1 MSTIDQYNVT
11 PPPDLPPPDPMIGTV
26 IAEKYE
32 LLRLLGQGGMG
43 AVYEG
48 RNASTLKRCAV
59 KVLLSPEL
67 AQHQEA
73 VKRFF
78 REARASSVIES
89 DHIVQI
95 FDSGTDPK
103 TGFPYMVMELLNGE
117 DIEHTLRRF
126 GALQPLVAAKLML
139 QAAMGLAKAH
149 EHQTVHR
156 DIKPANLYLT
166 RRESGELVVKIL
178 DFGIAK
184 VKMEKFSE
192 TSSGLTRD
200 GSMLGT
206 PLYMSPEQAKGSP
219 NIDVRS
225 DVWSLGV
232 VMYELL
238 SGALPWA
245 EASSLGELM
254 VAIITADLPL
264 IQDKAPWVPP
274 ELAEITHRAISR
286 DINKRFQNAG
296 ELRDA
301 LMQIVPD
308 GARITPDMLQGI
320 DPNHRAYVAPRLQMT
335 DDGMLRATTRT
346 GLAVTQMQPPKK
358 KPSAG
363 LIAAAALGAVVLIGG
378 GAAVAFSKK
387 SNADANNASRPEPPP
402 IIKSVIVTER
412 VQAEI
417 EKKTFDLIVAAPA
430 DVTVTVDDQPAT
442 LAGDKLSISGTPGA
456 TKRVKLTLGD
466 QVQEQT
472 VAITEGGLLPPR
484 LELKKQAAAA
494 AVRPAAGGAKPGAAP
509 AAAEKPGAAAKPAD
523 APKPANKP
531 KVETGM
537 DEFK

>member
-1 MSTIDQYNVT
+1 MSTVDQYPMANAPAV
-11 PPPDLPPPDPMIGTV
+11 PAPPDPLIGTV

-32 LLRLLGQGGMG
+32 LIRLLGQGGMG

-59 KVLLSPEL
+59 KVLVSPEM
-67 AQHQEA
+67 ASSGEA

-95 FDSGTDPK
+95 FDSGSDPK

-117 DIEHTLRRF
+117 DLEHVLRRY
-126 GALQPLVAAKLML
+126 GALQPLVAAKLIL

-149 EHQTVHR
+149 EHGTVHR
-156 DIKPANLYLT
+156 DIKPANIYLT

-192 TSSGLTRD
+192 TSAGLTRD

-206 PLYMSPEQAKGSP
+206 PLYMSPEQAKGAP

-225 DVWSLGV
+225 DVWSLGIV
-232 VMYELL
+232 LYELL
-238 SGALPWA
+238 SGALPYA
-245 EASSLGELM
+245 EANSLGELM

-274 ELAEITHRAISR
+274 ELAEVTHRAISR
-286 DINKRFQNAG
+286 DINRRFQNAA

-301 LMQIVPD
+301 LAAIVPD

-358 KPSAG
+358 KKSNAG
-363 LIAAAALGAVVLIGG
+363 VVVGAVLGGVLLLG
-378 GAAVAFSKK
+378 GAAAVVASKK
-387 SNADANNASRPEPPP
+387 TQAEPTMASAPEPPV
-402 IIKSVIVTER
+402 IKSVIVTER

-417 EKKTFDLIVAAPA
+417 EKKTFDLAIVAPPE
-430 DVTVTVDDQPAT
+430 VIVTVDDAPAT
-442 LAGDKLSISGTPGA
+442 LAGDKLALTGTPGA
-456 TKRVKLTLGD
+456 TRKVKLTLGD

-472 VAITEGGLLPPR
+472 IAITESGLLPPR
-484 LELKKQAAAA
+484 LELKKAPV
-494 AVRPAAGGAKPGAAP
+494 AVARPAGGGGAARPADKPAG
-509 AAAEKPGAAAKPAD
+509 AAKPAD
-523 APKPANKP
+523 AAKPVKKP
-531 KVETGM
+531 QVETGM

>member
-11 PPPDLPPPDPMIGTV
+11 PPPNLPPPDPLVGTV

-32 LLRLLGQGGMG
+32 LIRLLGQGGMG

-59 KVLLSPEL
+59 KVLISPEM

-95 FDSGTDPK
+95 FDSGSVPK

-117 DIEHTLRRF
+117 DLEHTLRRY

-156 DIKPANLYLT
+156 DIKPANIYLT
-166 RRESGELVVKIL
+166 RRETGEMIVKIL

-206 PLYMSPEQAKGSP
+206 PLYMSPEQAKGAP

-225 DVWSLGV
+225 DVWSLGI

-245 EASSLGELM
+245 DASSLGELM

-286 DINKRFQNAG
+286 DINKRYQNAA

-301 LMQIVPD
+301 LLAIVPD
-308 GARITPDMLQGI
+308 GPRITPDMLQGI

-358 KPSAG
+358 KSNAG
-363 LIAAAALGAVVLIGG
+363 VVAAAVMGGVILLGGV
-378 GAAVAFSKK
+378 AAVAISKK
-387 SNADANNASRPEPPP
+387 SQSEAAAVSRPEPPP

-412 VQAEI
+412 VQAEV
-417 EKKTFDLIVAAPA
+417 EKKTFDLIVAAPPEA
-430 DVTVTVDDQPAT
+430 TVTIDDQPAT
-442 LAGDKLSISGTPGA
+442 MAGDKLSITGQPGA

-466 QVQEQT
+466 QVEEQT

-484 LELKKQAAAA
+484 LELKKLAAAA
-494 AVRPAAGGAKPGAAP
+494 PRPAAAGVKAGATPDKP
-509 AAAEKPGAAAKPAD
+509 AAGAAKPAE
-523 APKPANKP
+523 AAKPTKKP
-531 KVETGM
+531 QVETGM

>member
-1 MSTIDQYNVT
+1 MSTVDQYPMANQ
-11 PPPDLPPPDPMIGTV
+11 PAEPAPPDPLVGSV

-32 LLRLLGQGGMG
+32 LIRLLGQGGMG

-59 KVLLSPEL
+59 KVLVSAEL
-67 AQHQEA
+67 AQSGEA

-78 REARASSVIES
+78 REARASSVLES

-95 FDSGTDPK
+95 FDSGSDPK

-117 DIEHTLRRF
+117 DLEHTLRNK
-126 GALQPLVAAKLML
+126 GALQPLVAAKLLL
-139 QAAMGLAKAH
+139 QASMGLAKAH
-149 EHQTVHR
+149 EQHTVHR
-156 DIKPANLYLT
+156 DIKPANIYLT
-166 RRESGELVVKIL
+166 RRESGEIVVKIL

-206 PLYMSPEQAKGSP
+206 PLYMSPEQAKGQP

-225 DVWSLGV
+225 DVWSLGI

-238 SGALPWA
+238 SGGLPWS
-245 EASSLGELM
+245 EANSLGELM

-274 ELAEITHRAISR
+274 ELAEITHKAISR
-286 DINKRFQNAG
+286 DINKRFQSAG

-301 LMQIVPD
+301 LTAIIPD
-308 GARITPDMLQGI
+308 GARITPDMMQGI
-320 DPNHRAYVAPRLQMT
+320 DPGHRAYVAPRLQMT

-346 GLAVTQMQPPKK
+346 GLAVTQMGPPKK
-358 KPSAG
+358 KSNAG
-363 LIAAAALGAVVLIGG
+363 VVIAAALGGVLALGAGVAVIASKRADSEVKPTP
-378 GAAVAFSKK
+378 AAEA
-387 SNADANNASRPEPPP
+387 PP

-417 EKKTFDLIVAAPA
+417 EKKTFDLIVVAPPEVV
-430 DVTVTVDDQPAT
+430 VTLDDQQAK
-442 LAGDKLSISGTPGA
+442 LAGDKLSLTGTPGA
-456 TKRVKLTLGD
+456 TRRVKLTLGD

-472 VAITEGGLLPPR
+472 VVITESGLIPPR

-494 AVRPAAGGAKPGAAP
+494 ARPAGAKPGAAAKDP
-509 AAAEKPGAAAKPAD
+509 VAAAKPAD
-523 APKPANKP
+523 APKPAKKP
-531 KVETGM
+531 QVETGM

>member
-11 PPPDLPPPDPMIGTV
+11 PPPDLPPPDPLIGTV

-32 LLRLLGQGGMG
+32 LIRLLGQGGMG

-59 KVLLSPEL
+59 KVLVSAEM
-67 AQHQEA
+67 ASSGEA

-78 REARASSVIES
+78 REARASSVLES

-95 FDSGTDPK
+95 FDSGSDPK
-103 TGFPYMVMELLNGE
+103 TGFPYMVMELLNGQ
-117 DIEHTLRRF
+117 DLEHVLRDK

-149 EHQTVHR
+149 EQHTVHR
-156 DIKPANLYLT
+156 DIKPANIYLT

-192 TSSGLTRD
+192 TSAGLTRD

-206 PLYMSPEQAKGSP
+206 PLYMSPEQAKGAP

-225 DVWSLGV
+225 DVWSLGIV
-232 VMYELL
+232 LYELL
-238 SGALPWA
+238 SGALPYA
-245 EASSLGELM
+245 DANSLGELM

-286 DINKRFQNAG
+286 DINRRFQSAG

-301 LMQIVPD
+301 LAAIVPD

-358 KPSAG
+358 KSNAG
-363 LIAAAALGAVVLIGG
+363 LLAGIMGGVIVLGGVAAGLLLR
-378 GAAVAFSKK
+378 KPP
-387 SNADANNASRPEPPP
+387 ADATASRPEPPP

-412 VQAEI
+412 VTAEI
-417 EKKTFDLIVAAPA
+417 EKKTFDLIVAAPPETI
-430 DVTVTVDDQPAT
+430 VTIDDQPAT
-442 LAGDKLSISGTPGA
+442 LAGDKLSITGAPGA
-456 TKRVKLTLGD
+456 TRRLKLTLGD
-466 QVQEQT
+466 QVQEAT
-472 VAITEGGLLPPR
+472 VAITEKGLLPPR
-484 LELKKQAAAA
+484 LEIKKALIAAA
-494 AVRPAAGGAKPGAAP
+494 RPAGGAAKPGAG
-509 AAAEKPGAAAKPAD
+509 AEKPAATPAKPAD
-523 APKPANKP
+523 APKPVKKP
-531 KVETGM
+531 QVDNGM

>member
-1 MSTIDQYNVT
+1 MSTVDQYPMANA
-11 PPPDLPPPDPMIGTV
+11 PAAPAPIDPLIGTV

-32 LLRLLGQGGMG
+32 LIRLLGQGGMG

-59 KVLLSPEL
+59 KVLVSPEM
-67 AQHQEA
+67 ASSGEA

-95 FDSGTDPK
+95 FDSGSDPK

-117 DIEHTLRRF
+117 DLEHVLRRY
-126 GALQPLVAAKLML
+126 GALQPLVAAKLIL
-139 QAAMGLAKAH
+139 QATMGLAKAH
-149 EHQTVHR
+149 EHGTVHR
-156 DIKPANLYLT
+156 DIKPANIYLT

-192 TSSGLTRD
+192 TSAGLTRD

-206 PLYMSPEQAKGSP
+206 PLYMSPEQAKGAP

-225 DVWSLGV
+225 DVWSLGIV
-232 VMYELL
+232 LYELL
-238 SGALPWA
+238 SGALPYA

-274 ELAEITHRAISR
+274 ELAEVTHRAISR
-286 DINKRFQNAG
+286 DINRRFASAAD
-296 ELRDA
+296 LRDA
-301 LMQIVPD
+301 LAAIVPD
-308 GARITPDMLQGI
+308 GARITPDMLQGM
-320 DPNHRAYVAPRLQMT
+320 DPNHRAYVAPRLRMT

-358 KPSAG
+358 KSKAG
-363 LIAAAALGAVVLIGG
+363 VIVGAVLGGVLLLG
-378 GAAVAFSKK
+378 GAAAVIASKTPQ
-387 SNADANNASRPEPPP
+387 AEPTMASAPEPPT
-402 IIKSVIVTER
+402 IKSVFVTER
-412 VQAEI
+412 VQAEV
-417 EKKTFDLIVAAPA
+417 EKKTFDLAIMAPA
-430 DVTVTVDDQPAT
+430 EVIVSVDDAPAT
-442 LAGDKLSISGTPGA
+442 LAGDKLSLTGTPGA
-456 TKRVKLTLGD
+456 TRKVRLTLGD
-466 QVQEQT
+466 QVVEQT
-472 VAITEGGLLPPR
+472 IAITEGGLLPAR
-484 LELKKQAAAA
+484 LELKKAA
-494 AVRPAAGGAKPGAAP
+494 AVAARPAGGGGAAKPA
-509 AAAEKPGAAAKPAD
+509 AAAKPAD
-523 APKPANKP
+523 AKPAKKP
-531 KVETGM
+531 QVETGM

>member
-11 PPPDLPPPDPMIGTV
+11 PPPDLPPPDPLIGTV

-59 KVLLSPEL
+59 KVLVSAEL
-67 AQHQEA
+67 ASSGEA

-78 REARASSVIES
+78 REARASSVLES

-95 FDSGTDPK
+95 FDSGSDPK
-103 TGFPYMVMELLNGE
+103 TGFPYMVMELLSGE
-117 DIEHTLRRF
+117 DLEHTLRAK
-126 GALQPLVAAKLML
+126 GALQPLVAAKLVL

-149 EHQTVHR
+149 DQHTVHR
-156 DIKPANLYLT
+156 DIKPANIYLT
-166 RRESGELVVKIL
+166 KRESGELVVKIL

-192 TSSGLTRD
+192 TSAGLTRD

-206 PLYMSPEQAKGSP
+206 PLYMSPEQAKGAP

-225 DVWSLGV
+225 DVWSLGIV
-232 VMYELL
+232 LYELL
-238 SGALPWA
+238 SGSLPYA
-245 EASSLGELM
+245 DANSLGELM

-264 IQDKAPWVPP
+264 LQDKAPWVPP
-274 ELAEITHRAISR
+274 ELAEITHKAISR
-286 DINKRFQNAG
+286 DINRRFQSAG

-301 LMQIVPD
+301 LAAIVPD
-308 GARITPDMLQGI
+308 GARITPDMLLGI
-320 DPNHRAYVAPRLQMT
+320 DPNHRQYVAPRLQMT

-346 GLAVTQMQPPKK
+346 GLAVTQIGPPKK
-358 KPSAG
+358 KSNAG
-363 LIAAAALGAVVLIGG
+363 VVAAAVMGGVLLLGGV

-387 SNADANNASRPEPPP
+387 SQADAASAASRPEPPP

-412 VQAEI
+412 IAAEVVT
-417 EKKTFDLIVAAPA
+417 KSFDLIIAAPA
-430 DVTVTVDDQPAT
+430 DVVVTIDDQPAVLT
-442 LAGDKLSISGTPGA
+442 GDKLSISGTPGA
-456 TKRVKLTLGD
+456 TKRVKLALGD

-484 LELKKQAAAA
+484 LELKKASTGGGGRPVAAS
-494 AVRPAAGGAKPGAAP
+494 KPG

-523 APKPANKP
+523 APKPVKKP
-531 KVETGM
+531 AVDNGM

>member
-11 PPPDLPPPDPMIGTV
+11 PPPNLPPPDPLIGTV

-32 LLRLLGQGGMG
+32 LIRLLGQGGMG

-59 KVLLSPEL
+59 KVLVSAEM
-67 AQHQEA
+67 ASSGEA

-78 REARASSVIES
+78 REARASSVLES

-95 FDSGTDPK
+95 FDSGSDPK
-103 TGFPYMVMELLNGE
+103 TGFPYMVMELLNGQ
-117 DIEHTLRRF
+117 DLEHVLRDK
-126 GALQPLVAAKLML
+126 GALQPLVAAKLIL

-149 EHQTVHR
+149 ELHTVHR
-156 DIKPANLYLT
+156 DIKPANIYLT
-166 RRESGELVVKIL
+166 KRESGELVVKIL

-192 TSSGLTRD
+192 TSAGLTRD

-206 PLYMSPEQAKGSP
+206 PLYMSPEQAKGAP

-225 DVWSLGV
+225 DVWSLGIV
-232 VMYELL
+232 LYELL
-238 SGALPWA
+238 SGALPYA
-245 EASSLGELM
+245 DANSLGELM

-264 IQDKAPWVPP
+264 LQDKAPWVPP

-286 DINKRFQNAG
+286 DINRRFQSAG

-301 LMQIVPD
+301 LAAIVPD

-320 DPNHRAYVAPRLQMT
+320 DPNHRQYVAPRLQMT

-346 GLAVTQMQPPKK
+346 GLAVTQMGAPPKK
-358 KPSAG
+358 KNSAAVLAAIMGGVIVLGGVAAGMVLTRNPAVDPSA
-363 LIAAAALGAVVLIGG
+363 
-378 GAAVAFSKK
+378 
-387 SNADANNASRPEPPP
+387 ASRPEPPP

-412 VQAEI
+412 VTAEI

-430 DVTVTVDDQPAT
+430 DVVVTVDDQPAT
-442 LAGDKLSISGTPGA
+442 LAGDKLTITGAPGA
-456 TKRVKLTLGD
+456 TRRLKLTLGD
-466 QVQEQT
+466 QVQEAT
-472 VAITEGGLLPPR
+472 VAITESGLLPPR
-484 LELKKQAAAA
+484 LELKKALVAAA
-494 AVRPAAGGAKPGAAP
+494 RPAGGAAKPRG
-509 AAAEKPGAAAKPAD
+509 AAEKPGTTAAKPAD
-523 APKPANKP
+523 AAKPVKKP
-531 KVETGM
+531 QVDNGM

>member
-1 MSTIDQYNVT
+1 
-11 PPPDLPPPDPMIGTV
+11 
-26 IAEKYE
+26 
-32 LLRLLGQGGMG
+32 
-43 AVYEG
+43 
-48 RNASTLKRCAV
+48 
-59 KVLLSPEL
+59 
-67 AQHQEA
+67 
-73 VKRFF
+73 
-78 REARASSVIES
+78 
-89 DHIVQI
+89 
-95 FDSGTDPK
+95 
-103 TGFPYMVMELLNGE
+103 
-117 DIEHTLRRF
+117 
-126 GALQPLVAAKLML
+126 
-139 QAAMGLAKAH
+139 
-149 EHQTVHR
+149 
-156 DIKPANLYLT
+156 
-166 RRESGELVVKIL
+166 
-178 DFGIAK
+178 
-184 VKMEKFSE
+184 
-192 TSSGLTRD
+192 
-200 GSMLGT
+200 
-206 PLYMSPEQAKGSP
+206 MSPEQAKGSP

-286 DINKRFQNAG
+286 DINKRYQNAG

-301 LMQIVPD
+301 LMAIVPD
-308 GARITPDMLQGI
+308 GPRITPDMLQGI

-358 KPSAG
+358 KSSAG
-363 LIAAAALGAVVLIGG
+363 VVAAAVMGGVVLLGG
-378 GAAVAFSKK
+378 AGAAVLSKR
-387 SNADANNASRPEPPP
+387 AQPDASAASRPEPPP

-430 DVTVTVDDQPAT
+430 DVSVTVDDQPAT
-442 LAGDKLSISGTPGA
+442 LAGDKLSITGTPGA
-456 TKRVKLTLGD
+456 TKRIKLTLGD

-472 VAITEGGLLPPR
+472 VAVTEGGLLPPR

-494 AVRPAAGGAKPGAAP
+494 ARPAAGGKPGAAP
-509 AAAEKPGAAAKPAD
+509 AAGDKPATAAKPAD
-523 APKPANKP
+523 APKPKKP
-531 KVETGM
+531 QVETGM

>member
-1 MSTIDQYNVT
+1 MANQPAEPVA
-11 PPPDLPPPDPMIGTV
+11 PDPLIGTT

-32 LLRLLGQGGMG
+32 LVRLLGQGGVG
-43 AVYEG
+43 AVYVG
-48 RNASTLKRCAV
+48 RHLSTLKRCAV
-59 KVLLSPEL
+59 KVLVSAEL
-67 AQHQEA
+67 AQSGEA

-78 REARASSVIES
+78 REARASSVLES

-95 FDSGTDPK
+95 FDSGSDPK

-117 DIEHTLRRF
+117 DLEHTLRNK
-126 GALQPLVAAKLML
+126 GALQPLVGAKLML

-149 EHQTVHR
+149 EQHTVHR

-206 PLYMSPEQAKGSP
+206 PLYMSPEQAKGAP

-225 DVWSLGV
+225 DVWSLGI

-238 SGALPWA
+238 SGSLPWA
-245 EASSLGELM
+245 EANSLGELM

-286 DINKRFQNAG
+286 DINKRYQSAG

-301 LMQIVPD
+301 LAAIIPD
-308 GARITPDMLQGI
+308 GSRITADMLQGI
-320 DPNHRAYVAPRLQMT
+320 DPGHRAYVAPRLQVT

-346 GLAVTQMQPPKK
+346 GLAVTQMTPPKK
-358 KPSAG
+358 KSNTPVV
-363 LIAAAALGAVVLIGG
+363 AAALFGGVLLLGGA
-378 GAAVAFSKK
+378 AAVAFSQKGK
-387 SNADANNASRPEPPP
+387 AEPTAASAPAAT
-402 IIKSVIVTER
+402 IVKSVIVTER

-417 EKKTFDLIVAAPA
+417 EKKTFDLIIAAPPEA
-430 DVTVTVDDQPAT
+430 VVTVDGEPVT
-442 LAGDKLSISGTPGA
+442 LTGDKLSITDTPGA
-456 TKRVKLTLGD
+456 TKRIKLTLGD

-472 VAITEGGLLPPR
+472 VAITESGLLPSR
-484 LELKKQAAAA
+484 VELKKAVAVAARPAVAAKPTAHADKAAAA
-494 AVRPAAGGAKPGAAP
+494 P
-509 AAAEKPGAAAKPAD
+509 AKPAD
-523 APKPANKP
+523 APKPPKKP
-531 KVETGM
+531 QVETGM

>member
-11 PPPDLPPPDPMIGTV
+11 PPPELPPPDPLIGTV

-32 LLRLLGQGGMG
+32 LIRLLGQGGMG

-59 KVLLSPEL
+59 KVLVSAEL
-67 AQHQEA
+67 ASSGEA

-78 REARASSVIES
+78 REARASSVLES

-95 FDSGTDPK
+95 FDSGSDPK
-103 TGFPYMVMELLNGE
+103 TGFPYMVMELLNGQ
-117 DIEHTLRRF
+117 DLEHTLRDK
-126 GALQPLVAAKLML
+126 GALQPLVAAKLVL
-139 QAAMGLAKAH
+139 QAAMGLSKAH
-149 EHQTVHR
+149 DQHTVHR
-156 DIKPANLYLT
+156 DIKPANIYLT

-192 TSSGLTRD
+192 TSAGLTRD

-206 PLYMSPEQAKGSP
+206 PLYMSPEQAKGAP

-225 DVWSLGV
+225 DVWSLGIV
-232 VMYELL
+232 LYELL
-238 SGALPWA
+238 SGSLPYA
-245 EASSLGELM
+245 DANSLGELM

-264 IQDKAPWVPP
+264 LQDKAPWVPP

-286 DINKRFQNAG
+286 DINRRFQSAG

-301 LMQIVPD
+301 LAAIVPD

-320 DPNHRAYVAPRLQMT
+320 DPNHRQYVAPRLQMT

-346 GLAVTQMQPPKK
+346 GLAVTQMGPPKK
-358 KPSAG
+358 KSNAG
-363 LIAAAALGAVVLIGG
+363 LLAGIMGGVIVLGGVAAGLVL
-378 GAAVAFSKK
+378 ARKPAP
-387 SNADANNASRPEPPP
+387 DASASRPEPPP

-412 VQAEI
+412 IAAEVVT
-417 EKKTFDLIVAAPA
+417 KSFDLIVAAPPEVA
-430 DVTVTVDDQPAT
+430 VTIDDQPALLT
-442 LAGDKLSISGTPGA
+442 GDKLNISGTPGA

-484 LELKKQAAAA
+484 LELKKQAAGGG
-494 AVRPAAGGAKPGAAP
+494 RPAAAGKPGAAP
-509 AAAEKPGAAAKPAD
+509 GAAEKPGAAAKPAD
-523 APKPANKP
+523 APKPVKKP
-531 KVETGM
+531 QVETGM

>member
-11 PPPDLPPPDPMIGTV
+11 PPTNLPPPDPLIGTV

-32 LLRLLGQGGMG
+32 LIRLLGQGGMG

-59 KVLLSPEL
+59 KVLVSAEL
-67 AQHQEA
+67 AQSGEA

-78 REARASSVIES
+78 REARASSVLES

-95 FDSGTDPK
+95 FDSGSDPK
-103 TGFPYMVMELLNGE
+103 TGFPYMVMELLNGQ
-117 DIEHTLRRF
+117 DLEHVLRDK
-126 GALQPLVAAKLML
+126 GALQPLAAAKLIL

-149 EHQTVHR
+149 EQHTVHR
-156 DIKPANLYLT
+156 DIKPANIYLT

-192 TSSGLTRD
+192 TSAGLTRD

-206 PLYMSPEQAKGSP
+206 PLYMSPEQAKGAP

-225 DVWSLGV
+225 DVWSLGIV
-232 VMYELL
+232 LYELL
-238 SGALPWA
+238 SGALPYS
-245 EASSLGELM
+245 EANSLGELM

-286 DINKRFQNAG
+286 DINRRFHSAG

-301 LMQIVPD
+301 LAAIVPD
-308 GARITPDMLQGI
+308 GARLTPDMLQGI

-346 GLAVTQMQPPKK
+346 GLAVTNMGPPKK
-358 KPSAG
+358 KSSAAVV
-363 LIAAAALGAVVLIGG
+363 AAAIMGGVLVLGGVTTALVVN
-378 GAAVAFSKK
+378 KK
-387 SNADANNASRPEPPP
+387 SQADAAASRPEPLPP

-412 VQAEI
+412 VAAEV
-417 EKKTFDLIVAAPA
+417 EKKTFDLIIVAPPEA
-430 DVTVTVDDQPAT
+430 TVTVDDQPAT
-442 LAGDKLSISGTPGA
+442 LSGDKLSISGAPGA
-456 TKRVKLTLGD
+456 TKRVKVTLD
-466 QVQEQT
+466 EQVQEQT

-484 LELKKQAAAA
+484 LELKKQATVAARPQPGKPSGA
-494 AVRPAAGGAKPGAAP
+494 ASAKPAAG
-509 AAAEKPGAAAKPAD
+509 KPAE
-523 APKPANKP
+523 ASKPAKKP
-531 KVETGM
+531 QVETGM

>member
-11 PPPDLPPPDPMIGTV
+11 PPPELPPPDPLIGTV

-32 LLRLLGQGGMG
+32 LIRLLGQGGMG

-59 KVLLSPEL
+59 KVLVSAEM
-67 AQHQEA
+67 ASSGEA

-78 REARASSVIES
+78 REARASSVLES

-95 FDSGTDPK
+95 FDSGSDPK
-103 TGFPYMVMELLNGE
+103 TGFPYMVMELLNGQ
-117 DIEHTLRRF
+117 DLEHVLRDK
-126 GALQPLVAAKLML
+126 GALQPLVAAKLIL

-149 EHQTVHR
+149 EQHTVHR
-156 DIKPANLYLT
+156 DVKPANIYLT

-192 TSSGLTRD
+192 TSAGLTRD

-206 PLYMSPEQAKGSP
+206 PLYMSPEQAKGAP

-225 DVWSLGV
+225 DVWSLGIV
-232 VMYELL
+232 LYELL
-238 SGALPWA
+238 SGALPYA
-245 EASSLGELM
+245 DANSLGELM

-264 IQDKAPWVPP
+264 LQDKAPWVPP

-286 DINKRFQNAG
+286 DINRRFQSAG

-301 LMQIVPD
+301 LAAIVPD

-358 KPSAG
+358 KSNAGVLAAIMGGVIVLGGVAAG
-363 LIAAAALGAVVLIGG
+363 LVLTRKP
-378 GAAVAFSKK
+378 APDP
-387 SNADANNASRPEPPP
+387 NAASRPEPPP

-412 VQAEI
+412 VMAEV
-417 EKKTFDLIVAAPA
+417 EKKTFDLIIAAPPEVV
-430 DVTVTVDDQPAT
+430 VTIDDQPAT
-442 LAGDKLSISGTPGA
+442 LSGDKLTITGAPGA
-456 TKRVKLTLGD
+456 TRRLKLALGD
-466 QVQEQT
+466 QVQEAT
-472 VAITEGGLLPPR
+472 VAITEVGLLPPR
-484 LELKKQAAAA
+484 LELKKALVAAA
-494 AVRPAAGGAKPGAAP
+494 RPAGGAAKPGAAEKP
-509 AAAEKPGAAAKPAD
+509 AATPAKPAEP
-523 APKPANKP
+523 AKPVKKP
-531 KVETGM
+531 QVDNGM

>member
-11 PPPDLPPPDPMIGTV
+11 PPPNLPPPDPLIGSV

-32 LLRLLGQGGMG
+32 LIRLLGQGGMG

-48 RNASTLKRCAV
+48 RNTSTLKRCAV
-59 KVLLSPEL
+59 KVLVSAEL
-67 AQHQEA
+67 AQSGEA

-78 REARASSVIES
+78 REARASSVLES

-95 FDSGTDPK
+95 FDSGSDPK

-117 DIEHTLRRF
+117 DLEHTLRAK
-126 GALQPLVAAKLML
+126 GALQPLVAAKLIL

-149 EHQTVHR
+149 DQHTVHR
-156 DIKPANLYLT
+156 DIKPANMYLT
-166 RRESGELVVKIL
+166 RRETGEMVLKIL

-192 TSSGLTRD
+192 TSAGLTRD

-219 NIDVRS
+219 TIDVRS
-225 DVWSLGV
+225 DVWSLGI

-238 SGALPWA
+238 SGSLPYA
-245 EASSLGELM
+245 DASSLGELM

-274 ELAEITHRAISR
+274 ELAEITHKAISR
-286 DINKRFQNAG
+286 DINRRYQSAG

-301 LMQIVPD
+301 LAAIIPD
-308 GARITPDMLQGI
+308 GPRITPDMLQGI

-346 GLAVTQMQPPKK
+346 GLAVTNMGPPKK
-358 KPSAG
+358 KSNAAVV
-363 LIAAAALGAVVLIGG
+363 AAAIMGGVILIGG
-378 GAAVAFSKK
+378 AAAVAVSNK
-387 SNADANNASRPEPPP
+387 SRADASAASRPEPPP

-412 VQAEI
+412 VAAEV
-417 EKKTFDLIVAAPA
+417 EKKTFDLIIAAPPEVV
-430 DVTVTVDDQPAT
+430 VTIDDQPAT
-442 LAGDKLSISGTPGA
+442 VAGDKLSITGTPGA
-456 TKRVKLTLGD
+456 TRRVKLTLGE

-484 LELKKQAAAA
+484 LELKKQLAAVAAA
-494 AVRPAAGGAKPGAAP
+494 RPATGAKPAGAAP
-509 AAAEKPGAAAKPAD
+509 DKPGGAAKPD
-523 APKPANKP
+523 APKPAKKP
-531 KVETGM
+531 QVETGM